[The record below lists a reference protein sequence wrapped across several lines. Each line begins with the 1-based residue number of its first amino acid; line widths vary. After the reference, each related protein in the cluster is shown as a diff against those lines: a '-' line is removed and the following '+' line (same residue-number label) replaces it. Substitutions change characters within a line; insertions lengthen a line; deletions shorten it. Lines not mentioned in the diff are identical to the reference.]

1 MSTHQVFLDSLYQ
14 LLQQQR
20 HGSLG
25 TLTNQGLPF
34 VSMVPFALDAA
45 HGRLLIHISDMAA
58 HTRYLKERPQ
68 ASIMICQT
76 PSDDAPVHDLPRVTL
91 QIEASLLERNTPE
104 REAARD
110 VYLARFPDVAFMTDF
125 TDFHFFALSLQRVRH
140 VAGFG
145 AARTLQVE
153 EVCERIRQGL

>member
-1 MSTHQVFLDSLYQ
+1 MSTHQAFLDSLYQ

-20 HGSLG
+20 LGALG
-25 TLTNQGLPF
+25 TLSNQGLPF
-34 VSMVPFALDAA
+34 VSMVPFALDT
-45 HGRLLIHISDMAA
+45 HHSRLLIHISDMAA
-58 HTRYLKERPQ
+58 HTRYLKVRPQ
-68 ASIMICQT
+68 ASLMISQT
-76 PSDDAPVHDLPRVTL
+76 PTEGAGVHDLPRVTF
-91 QIEASLLERNTPE
+91 QVEASLLERNSPE

-110 VYLARFPDVAFMTDF
+110 VYLSRFPDVAFMTNF

-153 EVCERIRQGL
+153 DVCERIRQGG

>member
-20 HGSLG
+20 LASLG

-34 VSMVPFALDAA
+34 VSMVPFALDTE

-58 HTRYLKERPQ
+58 HTRYIKERPL
-68 ASIMICQT
+68 ASLMICQT
-76 PSDDAPVHDLPRVTL
+76 PTEDAGVHDLPRVTL
-91 QIEASLLERNTPE
+91 QVEATLLERNTLE

-110 VYLARFPDVAFMTDF
+110 AYLARFPDVAFMTDF
-125 TDFHFFALSLQRVRH
+125 TDFHFFALTVQRVRH

-145 AARTLQVE
+145 AARTLNAE
-153 EVCERIRQGL
+153 DVCARIRQGA